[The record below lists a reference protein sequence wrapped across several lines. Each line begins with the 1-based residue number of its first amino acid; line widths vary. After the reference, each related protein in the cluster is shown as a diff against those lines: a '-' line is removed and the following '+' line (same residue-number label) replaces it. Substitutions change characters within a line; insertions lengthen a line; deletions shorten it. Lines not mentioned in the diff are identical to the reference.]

1 MKKTYCKP
9 QISFED
15 FELSAN
21 IAETCAKSI
30 GPTDRATCNTYYIP
44 GVGRLFLCDSGN
56 CIYKVRT
63 DGQFGLCY
71 HIPMERNSLF
81 NS

>member
-9 QISFED
+9 QIAFED

-21 IAETCAKSI
+21 IAETCRLSA
-30 GPTDRATCNTYYIP
+30 GPNDVAQCGYVIP
-44 GVGRLFLCDSGN
+44 GIGKIFFSSYRECEFQVFS
-56 CIYKVRT
+56 
-63 DGQFGLCY
+63 DGSYYGLCY
-71 HIPMERNSLF
+71 HIPMESTCLF

>member
-21 IAETCAKSI
+21 IAAKCAISV
-30 GPTDRATCNTYYIP
+30 GPDDLQHCAYEIP
-44 GVGRLFLCDSGN
+44 GIGKLFLRTYSECE
-56 CIYKVRT
+56 YKLRT
-63 DGQFGLCY
+63 DGEFGLCY

>member
-21 IAETCAKSI
+21 IASHCHKTAGPSDIKHCAY
-30 GPTDRATCNTYYIP
+30 DIP
-44 GVGRLFLCDSGN
+44 GIGKLFLLGYTACN
-56 CIYKVRT
+56 YQVRT

-71 HIPMERNSLF
+71 HIPFDTGCLF

>member
-21 IAETCAKSI
+21 IASHCDKSAGPSDIKQCA
-30 GPTDRATCNTYYIP
+30 YEIP
-44 GVGRLFLCDSGN
+44 GIGKLFLWNYNTCG
-56 CIYKVRT
+56 YKVHT

-71 HIPMERNSLF
+71 HIPLDRCSLF